1 MRTRHD
7 PSDKPYFRC
16 LSCPEFRNACAG
28 IPTRDMDL
36 KNWCEYIRDVME
48 SKHLTNAY
56 VAETAEVSQKTIER
70 IRAVSI
76 DQDIMRATARR
87 IELVVIGSVT
97 KHICDLDPII
107 NNNAEEL
114 ESLQKTVATLREA
127 VAFLRE
133 ENNRKAKIIDRFL
146 GE

>member
-1 MRTRHD
+1 MRTMHD
-7 PSDKPYFRC
+7 PSNKPYFRC
-16 LSCPEFRNACAG
+16 LSCPEFRTICAG

-48 SKHLTNAY
+48 TKHLTNAY
-56 VAETAEVSQKTIER
+56 VAEAAEVSQKTIER
-70 IRAVSI
+70 IRAVNV

-107 NNNAEEL
+107 NHTAEEI
-114 ESLQKTVATLREA
+114 ESLQKTVSTLREA
-127 VAFLRE
+127 VAYLRD
-133 ENNRKAKIIDRFL
+133 ENNRKSKIIDKFL

>member
-7 PSDKPYFRC
+7 PSTKPYYKC
-16 LSCPEFRNACAG
+16 LTCPEFRNACAG

-36 KNWCEYIRDVME
+36 QNWCEYIRDVME
-48 SKHLTNAY
+48 FKHLTNAY
-56 VAETAEVSQKTIER
+56 VAEAAGISQKTIER
-70 IRAVSI
+70 IRAVNVE
-76 DQDIMRATARR
+76 QDIMRSNARR

-107 NNNAEEL
+107 GRATEKL
-114 ESLQKTVATLREA
+114 ERMETEIEK
-127 VAFLRE
+127 LRE
-133 ENNRKAKIIDRFL
+133 ELAYWRKENDRKAKIIDKFL

>member
-7 PSDKPYFRC
+7 PSAKPYFRC

-36 KNWCEYIRDVME
+36 KEWCEYIRDVME
-48 SKHLTNAY
+48 FKHLTNAY
-56 VAETAEVSQKTIER
+56 VAEAAGVSQKTIER
-70 IRAVSI
+70 IRAVNI
-76 DQDIMRATARR
+76 EQDIMRSNARR

-97 KHICDLDPII
+97 KHICDLDPILVTV
-107 NNNAEEL
+107 AEKA
-114 ESLQKTVATLREA
+114 ESLQAEVEK
-127 VAFLRE
+127 FRE
-133 ENNRKAKIIDRFL
+133 ELAYWRKENDRKAKIIDKFL